1 MKQINNYITEKLII
15 NKNTGASNEKIKLD
29 KITNNDYIKI
39 HHIFGDGL
47 DPHWGLDKHIRK
59 MTEYMNKGSKPDR
72 LIKSIKNISKLV
84 CRWVAAIELD
94 WTDAFDAFGKAIA
107 ERLNIDINILH
118 QYICDTAIKKSNNK
132 HYRHYVDFY
141 NLDYPGL

>member
-15 NKNTGASNEKIKLD
+15 NKNTGSSNEKIKLD
-29 KITNNDYIKI
+29 TISAEDYRKIYR
-39 HHIFGDGL
+39 IFADGL
-47 DPHWGLDKHIRK
+47 DRHWGLDKHIRK

-72 LIKSIKNISKLV
+72 LIKSIKDISKLV

-107 ERLNIDINILH
+107 ERLNIDINVLH
-118 QYICDTAIKKSNNK
+118 QYICDRTVSNKSNK

>member
-15 NKNTGASNEKIKLD
+15 NKNTGSSNEKIKLD
-29 KITNNDYIKI
+29 KISNSDYSTI
-39 HHIFGDGL
+39 HRIFADGL
-47 DPHWGLDKHIRK
+47 NVHWGLDKHIEK
-59 MTEYMNKGSKPDR
+59 MKGYMNKGSKPDR
-72 LIKSIKNISKLV
+72 LIKSIKDISKLV

-107 ERLNIDINILH
+107 ERLNIDINTLH
-118 QYICDTAIKKSNNK
+118 QYICDRAVKNSYNK
-132 HYRHYVDFY
+132 HLRHYVDFY